1 MTNHDMLAA
10 AMQSYFDKTLTTFDK
25 TLTTN
30 EIKEIVQKAYPQ
42 FSDGSVLPN
51 DHASG
56 NKSACWCVGTEEQIF
71 EKVQRNKYRV
81 LLKRGLIQAYQPSK
95 YRGEIMPMGEQKR
108 VIMQPENLPKIYE
121 ALFQDIDGGQIKL
134 PMFQRDFVWDKE
146 QTAKLIDSILKG
158 FPIGTFIFWKTRD
171 ELRSYRN
178 LGNHPLPVTPKGDYA
193 HYILDG
199 QQRITSLYAVR
210 KGIRITRDGKVVDY
224 RDIYIDLECV
234 VEEDEQIV
242 VAGKPT
248 RFIEDKIEE
257 KRCISVHDALTRSM
271 IDLEDEYAK
280 DERKLIDAYQR
291 ALTTYSFSTIV
302 IKDYPIEIACEVFS
316 RINTGGKTLSVFEIM
331 VAKTYDESK
340 QFDLAEQ
347 YSEMCDGVDGDDKV
361 CLRAVKFE
369 TIPESVIMQC
379 VAAIESKT
387 NQVRGKDILQIKRE
401 NFIANWIPMKTALFE
416 AVDFIR
422 HTLRIPASQI
432 LPYSSVVVPL
442 TYFFHKTKN
451 KKPSGTQ
458 RKMLEQWFYWV
469 GLHFRYS
476 SGAETKLGEDLVR
489 MDKIIVE
496 EEPRYPTAELHIEV
510 EHFMEWEFGSGADC
524 KTVLCALAYHQ
535 PKSFDSNALVNLD
548 NSNLKIATSKNYHH
562 FFPKAYLAEHHKLAE
577 PNLMA
582 NITLIDGYLNKHKI
596 GKLPPSQYIAKF
608 EGENDKLSESLESH
622 LIGNLDEFG
631 ITKNDYETFIEQRS
645 RAIVKV
651 LNKKLKPFTA

>member
-1 MTNHDMLAA
+1 
-10 AMQSYFDKTLTTFDK
+10 
-25 TLTTN
+25 
-30 EIKEIVQKAYPQ
+30 
-42 FSDGSVLPN
+42 
-51 DHASG
+51 
-56 NKSACWCVGTEEQIF
+56 
-71 EKVQRNKYRV
+71 
-81 LLKRGLIQAYQPSK
+81 
-95 YRGEIMPMGEQKR
+95 MPIGEQKR
-108 VIMQPENLPKIYE
+108 VIMQPENVPKKYE
-121 ALFQDIDGGQIKL
+121 VLFQDIDGGQIKL

-193 HYILDG
+193 YYILDG

-242 VAGKPT
+242 VSGKPT
-248 RFIEDKIEE
+248 KVIEDKIEE
-257 KRCISVHDALTRSM
+257 KSCISVHDALTRSM
-271 IDLEDEYAK
+271 IDLEDEYTK

-291 ALTTYSFSTIV
+291 ALTTYDFSTIV

-331 VAKTYDESK
+331 VAKTSDESK
-340 QFDLAEQ
+340 KFDLAEQ
-347 YSEMCDGVDGDDKV
+347 YSAMCDGVDGEDKV

-401 NFIANWIPMKTALFE
+401 NFIANWNPMKTALFE

-422 HTLRIPASQI
+422 HTFRIPVSQI

-458 RKMLEQWFYWV
+458 RKLLEQWFYWV
-469 GLHFRYS
+469 GLNFRYS
-476 SGAETKLGEDLVR
+476 SGAETKLGEDLAR
-489 MDKIIVE
+489 MNKIIDE
-496 EEPRYPTAELHIEV
+496 EEPRYPAAELHIEV
-510 EHFMEWEFGSGADC
+510 EHFMELEFGSGADC
-524 KTVLCALAYHQ
+524 KTVLCALAYRQ

-562 FFPKAYLAEHHKLAE
+562 FFPKAYLAEHYKLAE

-608 EGENDKLSESLESH
+608 DGENDNLSESLESH
-622 LIGNLDEFG
+622 LIGDLDEFG
-631 ITKNDYETFIEQRS
+631 ITKDDYETFIEQRS

-651 LNKKLKPFTA
+651 INKKLKPFSV

>member
-1 MTNHDMLAA
+1 MTNHDMLVA
-10 AMQSYFDKTLTTFDK
+10 AMQKYCGK

-30 EIKEIVQKAYPQ
+30 EIKRIVLDAYPQ
-42 FSDGSVLPN
+42 FSDGSILPN

-56 NKSACWCVGTEEQIF
+56 NKNACWCAGTEKQIF
-71 EKVQRNKYRV
+71 EKIKRNEYRV
-81 LLKRGLIQAYQPSK
+81 LPERELVHPYQTSK
-95 YRGEIMPMGEQKR
+95 NHGEIMSMNEQKR
-108 VIMQPENLPKIYE
+108 VIMQPENLPKKYE
-121 ALFQDIDGGQIKL
+121 VLFQDIDSGQIKL

-178 LGNHPLPVTPKGDYA
+178 LGNRDLPDTPKGDYA

-210 KGIRITRDGKVVDY
+210 KGIRITRDGKEVNY
-224 RDIYIDLECV
+224 RDIYIDLECDV
-234 VEEDEQIV
+234 DEDEQIV

-248 RFIEDKIEE
+248 RNIEDRGEE
-257 KRCISVHDALTRSM
+257 KRCISVHDALTRDM
-271 IDLEDEYAK
+271 IELEDSYSK
-280 DERKLIDAYQR
+280 DDRKLIHAYQK
-291 ALTTYSFSTIV
+291 ALTNYDFSTIV

-331 VAKTYDESK
+331 VAKTYDQSK
-340 QFDLAEQ
+340 NFDLAEQ
-347 YSEMCDGVDGDDKV
+347 YIAMCDGVDGEDKV

-379 VAAIESKT
+379 VAAIESKAR
-387 NQVRGKDILQIKRE
+387 QVRGKDILQIKRE
-401 NFIANWIPMKTALFE
+401 NFIDHWNPMKTALFE

-422 HTLRIPASQI
+422 HTLRIPVSQI

-451 KKPSGTQ
+451 KKPSASQ
-458 RKMLEQWFYWV
+458 RKWLEQWFYWV

-489 MDKIIVE
+489 MDNIINE
-496 EEPRYPTAELHIEV
+496 EEPRYPAAELHIEA
-510 EHFMEWEFGSGADC
+510 EHFMEWEFGSGANC

-562 FFPKAYLAEHHKLAE
+562 FFPKAYLAEHHKSAE

-582 NITLIDGYLNKHKI
+582 NITLIDGYSNKHKI
-596 GKLPPSQYIAKF
+596 GKMPPSQYIEKF
-608 EGENDKLSESLESH
+608 EEENEKLSESLESH
-622 LIGNLDEFG
+622 LIYDLDEFG
-631 ITKNDYETFIEQRS
+631 IINDDYEAFIEQRS

-651 LNKKLKPFTA
+651 LNKKLKPISV